1 MRRAILILTCAGLA
15 LAACTDSADLPT
27 EPQTAA
33 PEAAAPLFTV
43 NTLTGDTEVDPSG
56 VSGDPSYVF
65 PSTNEANYAAGWA
78 HVLFVDVAVEQ
89 VTLEFV
95 SLRGFYSCFEY
106 RIDDEAPTSSANGG
120 VNYNTDITDGMWS
133 FTCQNASSGQL
144 TFTAADHVD
153 IRMGFGAERDERFDW
168 TRFYVL
174 SLANKDQCRDGDWQA
189 LGFKSQGQCVRYV
202 ETGKDSRTGG

>member
-1 MRRAILILTCAGLA
+1 MKHTTLVLACAGLA
-15 LAACTDSADLPT
+15 LAACSDSGDLPT
-27 EPQTAA
+27 E

-43 NTLTGDTEVDPSG
+43 NTPTGEEQVGTSA
-56 VSGDPSYVF
+56 VF
-65 PSTNEANYAAGWA
+65 PSTNELNYATGWA

-95 SLRGFYSCFEY
+95 QPRSFAACFEY

-120 VNYNTDITDGMWS
+120 VNYNPGITDGLWN
-133 FTCQNASSGQL
+133 FTCQNGSSAQL
-144 TFTAADHVD
+144 TFAAADHVD
-153 IRMGFGAERDERFDW
+153 IRMGFGAETDERFNW

-174 SLANKDQCRDGDWQA
+174 SLENKDACRDGDWEA
-189 LGFKSQGQCVRYV
+189 LGFKNQGQCVRYV